1 MKNIVILGSTGS
13 IGTSS
18 LDVIARLGK
27 HYKVIGLSANTNT
40 DLFLKQIHSFKPRF
54 AAVLSP
60 ESYEKIKDQI
70 PAGTRLLPPEI
81 DSLIFMASLPSADL
95 IINGVVGAVG
105 FQPLV
110 SAIKAGKTIA
120 LANKEPMVMAGKTLM
135 KECERWEAAI
145 LPVDSEPSA
154 IFQCLS
160 GVADEHTY
168 HQIAADISKVILT
181 ASGGPFAK
189 RKGSL
194 ATVTPGEALN
204 HPRWRMGKKI
214 TIDSATLMN
223 KGFESIEIMNLFNLP
238 EKKVQIVIHPQSI
251 VHSAVEFNDGAI
263 LAQLGEPDMRVPIQ
277 YAITYPLRTE
287 SPVKKLDLFETAK
300 LEFFKPD
307 FNRFPCLE
315 LALAAYR
322 AGGIMPAVLSAADE
336 VAVDAFLKEQIK
348 FTEISKLIYTVL
360 KQAPQTRGGDAT
372 LNQALEADTWAREKA
387 AACLADKSY
396 KKAFI

>member
-13 IGTSS
+13 IGTSA
-18 LDVIARLGK
+18 LDVIARLGTD
-27 HYKVIGLSANTNT
+27 YRVMALSANNNT
-40 DLFLKQIHSFKPRF
+40 ELFLKQLHSFKPRF
-54 AAVLSP
+54 AAVLNP
-60 ESYEKIKDQI
+60 QSYEKIKDQM

-81 DSLIFMASLPSADL
+81 ESLMFMASLPTADL
-95 IINGVVGAVG
+95 IVSGVVGAVG

-135 KECERWEAAI
+135 KECERWQAAI

-160 GVADEHTY
+160 GMTDAHGYSKLEP
-168 HQIAADISKVILT
+168 QISRVFLT

-189 RKGSL
+189 RKGALS
-194 ATVTPGEALN
+194 TVTPGEALN

-238 EKKVQIVIHPQSI
+238 EEKVQIVIHPQSI

-277 YAITYPLRTE
+277 YAITYPKRAPG
-287 SPVKKLDLFETAK
+287 PVKKLNLFETAK
-300 LEFFKPD
+300 LEFFAPD
-307 FNRFPCLE
+307 LDRFPCLD
-315 LALAAYR
+315 LALAAAR
-322 AGGIMPAVLSAADE
+322 KGGLLPAVLSAADE
-336 VAVDAFLKEQIK
+336 VAVDAFLKEEIK
-348 FTEISKLIYTVL
+348 FTDIAKLVYTVL
-360 KQAPQTRGGDAT
+360 KAAPQIQTDAT
-372 LNQALEADTWAREKA
+372 LNQALEADRWAREAA
-387 AACLADKSY
+387 AACLKEKAY
-396 KKAFI
+396 KKAVI

>member
-1 MKNIVILGSTGS
+1 MKNIVVLGSTGS

-27 HYKVIGLSANTNT
+27 PYHVLGLSANNNT
-40 DLFLKQIHSFKPRF
+40 DLFLKQIHTFKPKF
-54 AAVLSP
+54 AAVLNP
-60 ESYEKIKDQI
+60 ESYEKIKNQM
-70 PAGTRLLPPEI
+70 PKETRLLPPEI
-81 DSLIFMASLPSADL
+81 DSLIFMASLPTVDL
-95 IINGVVGAVG
+95 LINGLVGAIG

-110 SAIKAGKTIA
+110 AAIKAGKTIA

-160 GVADEHTY
+160 GMTDEY
-168 HQIAADISKVILT
+168 SYNQIAEDISKIFLT

-194 ATVTPGEALN
+194 ATVTPAEALN
-204 HPRWRMGKKI
+204 HPRWKMGKKI
-214 TIDSATLMN
+214 TVDSATLMN

-238 EKKVQIVIHPQSI
+238 EEKVQIVIHPQSI

-277 YAITYPLRTE
+277 YAITYPLRAP
-287 SPVKKLDLFETAK
+287 SPVKKLNLFEAAK
-300 LEFFKPD
+300 LEFFEPD
-307 FNRFPCLE
+307 FDRFPCLE
-315 LALAAYR
+315 LAFTAAR
-322 AGGIMPAVLSAADE
+322 AGGNYPAALSAADE
-336 VAVDAFLKEQIK
+336 IAVQAFLNGQIK
-348 FTEISKLIYTVL
+348 FTDIAKLVYSVL
-360 KQAPQTRGGDAT
+360 KVTPKAPRAEIT
-372 LNQALEADTWAREKA
+372 LNQAAEADAWAREKA
-387 AACLADKSY
+387 NEILQDKSY
-396 KKAFI
+396 KKAII

>member
-13 IGTSS
+13 IGTSA
-18 LDVIARLGK
+18 LDVIARLGPD
-27 HYKVIGLSANTNT
+27 YRVIALSANNNT
-40 DLFLKQIHSFKPRF
+40 DLFLKQLHSFKPRF
-54 AAVLSP
+54 AAVLNP
-60 ESYEKIKDQI
+60 ASYEKIKDQM
-70 PAGTRLLPPEI
+70 PEGTRLLPPEI
-81 DSLIFMASLPSADL
+81 DSLMFMASLPTADL
-95 IINGVVGAVG
+95 IVSGVVGAVG

-160 GVADEHTY
+160 GMTDAHGYSKLEP
-168 HQIAADISKVILT
+168 QISRVFLT

-189 RKGSL
+189 RKGALS
-194 ATVTPGEALN
+194 TVTPGEALN

-238 EKKVQIVIHPQSI
+238 EEKVQIVIHPQSI

-277 YAITYPLRTE
+277 YAITYPKRAPG
-287 SPVKKLDLFETAK
+287 PVKKLNLFETAK
-300 LEFFKPD
+300 LEFFAPD
-307 FNRFPCLE
+307 LDRFPCLD
-315 LALAAYR
+315 LALAAAR
-322 AGGIMPAVLSAADE
+322 KGGLLPAVLSAADE
-336 VAVDAFLKEQIK
+336 VAVDAFLKEEIK
-348 FTEISKLIYTVL
+348 FTDIAKLVYTVL
-360 KQAPQTRGGDAT
+360 KAAPQIQTDAT
-372 LNQALEADTWAREKA
+372 LNQALEADRWAREAA
-387 AACLADKSY
+387 AACLKEKAY
-396 KKAFI
+396 KKAVI

>member
-13 IGTSS
+13 IGTSA
-18 LDVIARLGK
+18 LDVIARLGPD
-27 HYKVIGLSANTNT
+27 YRVIALSANNNT
-40 DLFLKQIHSFKPRF
+40 DLFLKQLHSFKPRF
-54 AAVLSP
+54 AAVLNP
-60 ESYEKIKDQI
+60 ASYEKIKDQM
-70 PAGTRLLPPEI
+70 PEGTRLLPPEI
-81 DSLIFMASLPSADL
+81 DSLMFMASLPSADL
-95 IINGVVGAVG
+95 IVSGVVGAVG

-160 GVADEHTY
+160 GMTDAHGYSKLEP
-168 HQIAADISKVILT
+168 QISRVFLT

-189 RKGSL
+189 RKGALS
-194 ATVTPGEALN
+194 TVTPGEALN

-223 KGFESIEIMNLFNLP
+223 KGFESIEIMNLFSLP
-238 EKKVQIVIHPQSI
+238 EERVQIVIHPQSI

-277 YAITYPLRTE
+277 YAITYPKRAPG
-287 SPVKKLDLFETAK
+287 PVKKLNLFETAK
-300 LEFFKPD
+300 LEFFAPD
-307 FNRFPCLE
+307 LDRFPCLD
-315 LALAAYR
+315 LALAAAR
-322 AGGIMPAVLSAADE
+322 KGGLLPAVLSAADE
-336 VAVDAFLKEQIK
+336 VAVDAFLKEEIK
-348 FTEISKLIYTVL
+348 FTDIAKLVYTVL
-360 KQAPQTRGGDAT
+360 KAAPQIQTDAT
-372 LNQALEADTWAREKA
+372 LNQALEADRWAREAA
-387 AACLADKSY
+387 AACLKEKAY
-396 KKAFI
+396 KKAVI